1 MKTWYLTPKGT
12 KQVETKITKP
22 VYAWE
27 HLEET
32 MPGGRYIPYTMLY
45 TKSESPEQGDTVYVL
60 SNGQLVR
67 YTDSYGGGPGTVL
80 NPPVVNNSLHTVMCG
95 YQRYVPRKQSADVDI
110 VIGTEVTYKE
120 TNGNDIV
127 TERGVIKQVSEIEAI
142 RVCIDAALQ
151 IVKGELQDKTVGVD
165 YFGII
170 MSDTPM
176 PIKVQELC
184 RVIKTVDGVESVTY
198 NSGSLNQ
205 RTGEMTFSFIVH
217 TAYGDIE
224 YEKVI

>member
-12 KQVETKITKP
+12 KRVETKITEP
-22 VYAWE
+22 AYAWE
-27 HLEET
+27 HTEEVVN
-32 MPGGRYIPYTMLY
+32 GRVIPYMIAY
-45 TKSESPEQGDTVYVL
+45 TKTEVPEVGTYLYLL
-60 SNGQLVR
+60 SDGQLVN
-67 YTDSYGGGPGTVL
+67 YTDPYGGRGRIYSSSTSQTLFAGVY
-80 NPPVVNNSLHTVMCG
+80 G
-95 YQRYVPRKQSADVDI
+95 YQRLFSRKADSDVDI
-110 VIGTEVTYKE
+110 VVNTEVTYKE

-205 RTGEMTFSFIVH
+205 RTGEMTFSFTVH

-224 YEKVI
+224 YEKVV

>member
-1 MKTWYLTPKGT
+1 MKTWYLTQKGL
-12 KQVETKITKP
+12 KKVETEITEP
-22 VYAWE
+22 AYAWE
-27 HLEET
+27 HQEET
-32 MPGGRYIPYTMLY
+32 VNGRLIPYMVVYTKDTLPVVGTRIYNLVDGRLVLY
-45 TKSESPEQGDTVYVL
+45 TDP
-60 SNGQLVR
+60 
-67 YTDSYGGGPGTVL
+67 YGGGIIRA
-80 NPPVVNNSLHTVMCG
+80 PVSTSSMFVGVYG
-95 YQRYVPRKQSADVDI
+95 YQRFFTRKTDSDVDI
-110 VIGTEVTYKE
+110 VVDTQISYKE
-120 TNGNDIV
+120 TNGNDV
-127 TERGVIKQVSEIEAI
+127 TIERGVIKQVSDIEAI

-184 RVIKTVDGVESVTY
+184 RVIKTVDGVDSVTF

-205 RTGEMTFSFIVH
+205 KTGEMTFSFTVH

-224 YEKVI
+224 YEKVV